1 MKVLEMVHG
10 IIWGPWTVGVFLV
23 VGLVLSVRCRFFQIR
38 GFRYWWKATAGSLW
52 GEEREGDESTGA
64 AGAHHGI
71 TQFQSVCTALAATV
85 GTGNIA
91 GVAAALVSGGPG
103 AVFWMWI
110 SALIGMATAYG
121 ETYLGV
127 RYRFKNN
134 RGKWICG
141 PFVYMK
147 KGLGIPF
154 MAACYSFFCFLC
166 ALGMGSMVQANSAAE
181 TLEFTW
187 GIPSVLG
194 SGILALLTGAVILG
208 GIKRIGKAAEYLL
221 PLASGIYILFSL
233 LVLLLCADR
242 IPDAFL
248 RIFQSAFG
256 IRQIS
261 GGIAGFG
268 ISKSLRYGISRG
280 VFSNEAG
287 LGSLA
292 VLNGSAEM
300 ASEELQGQW
309 AIFEVFFDT
318 IVSCTLTALVILCV
332 AGSGTASEFGAENGA
347 SLTSL
352 CFFTAL
358 GSPGGYA
365 VAVCVVLFAFSTIIA
380 WYYMGRQAAEYL
392 GGKISG
398 KIPAVYA
405 VGYLLAA
412 FLGCLGAME
421 TVWEV
426 SDIFNGL
433 MAVPNLAAL
442 VLLAGEIYAPGEKR
456 DP

>member
-1 MKVLEMVHG
+1 
-10 IIWGPWTVGVFLV
+10 
-23 VGLVLSVRCRFFQIR
+23 
-38 GFRYWWKATAGSLW
+38 
-52 GEEREGDESTGA
+52 
-64 AGAHHGI
+64 
-71 TQFQSVCTALAATV
+71 
-85 GTGNIA
+85 
-91 GVAAALVSGGPG
+91 
-103 AVFWMWI
+103 
-110 SALIGMATAYG
+110 
-121 ETYLGV
+121 
-127 RYRFKNN
+127 
-134 RGKWICG
+134 
-141 PFVYMK
+141 
-147 KGLGIPF
+147 
-154 MAACYSFFCFLC
+154 
-166 ALGMGSMVQANSAAE
+166 MVQANAISETVSYVYGIPEAAVGVILVILAGIVLAGGGRRIFLAAE
-181 TLEFTW
+181 RLVPLSAGLYTAAALAV
-187 GIPSVLG
+187 I
-194 SGILALLTGAVILG
+194 ILYAGNVPGVILG
-208 GIKRIGKAAEYLL
+208 
-221 PLASGIYILFSL
+221 IL
-233 LVLLLCADR
+233 V
-242 IPDAFL
+242 DAFSF
-248 RIFQSAFG
+248 RSAV
-256 IRQIS
+256 
-261 GGIAGFG
+261 GGVAG
-268 ISKSLRYGISRG
+268 YGISRCVSYGIARG

-398 KIPAVYA
+398 KIPAGYA

>member
-1 MKVLEMVHG
+1 MNMIGKIHG
-10 IIWGPWTVGVFLV
+10 IVWGPWTPVLFLMVGFVY
-23 VGLVLSVRCRFFQIR
+23 SVRIRFFQLRKIPR
-38 GFRYWWKATAGSLW
+38 WWDATIGNLLRDRKNHRESFRSA
-52 GEEREGDESTGA
+52 
-64 AGAHHGI
+64 
-71 TQFQSVCTALAATV
+71 CTALAATI
-85 GTGNIA
+85 GTGNIT
-91 GVAAALVSGGPG
+91 GVAAAVIAGGPG
-103 AVFWMWI
+103 AVFWMWV
-110 SALIGMATAYG
+110 SAFLGMATAYG
-121 ETYLGV
+121 ETVLGI
-127 RYRFKNN
+127 RYREKGRN
-134 RGKWICG
+134 GGWMAG
-141 PFVYMK
+141 PMIYLEK
-147 KGLGIPF
+147 RLGCPG
-154 MAACYSFFCFLC
+154 AAVLYGFFCIPAAF
-166 ALGMGSMVQANSAAE
+166 GMGSMVQANAISETVSYVYGIPEAAVGVILVILAGIVLAGGGRRIFLAAE
-181 TLEFTW
+181 RLVPLSAGLYTAAALAV
-187 GIPSVLG
+187 I
-194 SGILALLTGAVILG
+194 ILYAGNVPGVILG
-208 GIKRIGKAAEYLL
+208 
-221 PLASGIYILFSL
+221 IL
-233 LVLLLCADR
+233 V
-242 IPDAFL
+242 DAFSF
-248 RIFQSAFG
+248 RSAV
-256 IRQIS
+256 
-261 GGIAGFG
+261 GGVTG
-268 ISKSLRYGISRG
+268 YGISRCVSYGIARG

-309 AIFEVFFDT
+309 AI
-318 IVSCTLTALVILCV
+318 
-332 AGSGTASEFGAENGA
+332 GAENGA

>member
-1 MKVLEMVHG
+1 MILG
-10 IIWGPWTVGVFLV
+10 ILVDAFSFRSAVG
-23 VGLVLSVRCRFFQIR
+23 
-38 GFRYWWKATAGSLW
+38 
-52 GEEREGDESTGA
+52 
-64 AGAHHGI
+64 
-71 TQFQSVCTALAATV
+71 
-85 GTGNIA
+85 
-91 GVAAALVSGGPG
+91 GVAG
-103 AVFWMWI
+103 
-110 SALIGMATAYG
+110 
-121 ETYLGV
+121 
-127 RYRFKNN
+127 
-134 RGKWICG
+134 
-141 PFVYMK
+141 
-147 KGLGIPF
+147 
-154 MAACYSFFCFLC
+154 
-166 ALGMGSMVQANSAAE
+166 
-181 TLEFTW
+181 
-187 GIPSVLG
+187 
-194 SGILALLTGAVILG
+194 
-208 GIKRIGKAAEYLL
+208 
-221 PLASGIYILFSL
+221 
-233 LVLLLCADR
+233 
-242 IPDAFL
+242 
-248 RIFQSAFG
+248 
-256 IRQIS
+256 
-261 GGIAGFG
+261 
-268 ISKSLRYGISRG
+268 YGISRCVSYGIARG

-292 VLNGSAEM
+292 VLNGSAET
-300 ASEELQGQW
+300 AAEELQGQW

-332 AGSGTASEFGAENGA
+332 AGSGTVSEFGAENGA

-392 GGKISG
+392 GGKLSG

-412 FLGCLGAME
+412 LFGCLGAME

>member
-1 MKVLEMVHG
+1 MIGEIHDIV
-10 IIWGPWTVGVFLV
+10 WGPWTPVLFLMVGTVY
-23 VGLVLSVRCRFFQIR
+23 SVRIRFFQLRKIPCWWNATIGNLLR
-38 GFRYWWKATAGSLW
+38 DRKSHQGSFRSA
-52 GEEREGDESTGA
+52 
-64 AGAHHGI
+64 
-71 TQFQSVCTALAATV
+71 CTALAATI
-85 GTGNIA
+85 GTGNIT
-91 GVAAALVSGGPG
+91 GVAAAVIAGGPG
-103 AVFWMWI
+103 AVFWMWV
-110 SALIGMATAYG
+110 SAFLGMATAYG
-121 ETYLGV
+121 ETVLGI
-127 RYRFKNN
+127 RYREK
-134 RGKWICG
+134 GQDGGWMAG
-141 PFVYMK
+141 PMMYLEK
-147 KGLGIPF
+147 RLGCPR
-154 MAACYSFFCFLC
+154 AAVLYGFFCIPAAF
-166 ALGMGSMVQANSAAE
+166 GMGSMVQANAISETVSYVYGIPEAAVGMILVVLAGIVLAGGGRRIFLAAE
-181 TLEFTW
+181 RL
-187 GIPSVLG
+187 V
-194 SGILALLTGAVILG
+194 
-208 GIKRIGKAAEYLL
+208 
-221 PLASGIYILFSL
+221 PLS
-233 LVLLLCADR
+233 
-242 IPDAFL
+242 
-248 RIFQSAFG
+248 
-256 IRQIS
+256 
-261 GGIAGFG
+261 
-268 ISKSLRYGISRG
+268 
-280 VFSNEAG
+280 AG

>member
-1 MKVLEMVHG
+1 MNLIGKIHDTV
-10 IIWGPWTVGVFLV
+10 WGPWTPVLFLLVGIVY
-23 VGLVLSVRCRFFQIR
+23 SVRIRFFQLRKIPR
-38 GFRYWWKATAGSLW
+38 WWDATIGNLLRDRKNHRESFRSA
-52 GEEREGDESTGA
+52 
-64 AGAHHGI
+64 
-71 TQFQSVCTALAATV
+71 CTALAATI
-85 GTGNIA
+85 GTGNIT
-91 GVAAALVSGGPG
+91 GVAAAVIAGGPG
-103 AVFWMWI
+103 AVFWMWV
-110 SALIGMATAYG
+110 SAFLGMATAYG
-121 ETYLGV
+121 ETVLGI
-127 RYRFKNN
+127 RYREKG
-134 RGKWICG
+134 RDGGWMAG
-141 PFVYMK
+141 PMIYLEK
-147 KGLGIPF
+147 RLGCPG
-154 MAACYSFFCFLC
+154 AAVLYGFFCIPAAF
-166 ALGMGSMVQANSAAE
+166 GMGSMVQANAISETVSYVYGIPEAAVGVILVVLAGNVLAGGGRRIFLAAE
-181 TLEFTW
+181 RLVPVSAGLYTAAALAV
-187 GIPSVLG
+187 I
-194 SGILALLTGAVILG
+194 ILYAGNVPGVILG
-208 GIKRIGKAAEYLL
+208 
-221 PLASGIYILFSL
+221 ILT
-233 LVLLLCADR
+233 
-242 IPDAFL
+242 DAFSF
-248 RIFQSAFG
+248 RSAV
-256 IRQIS
+256 
-261 GGIAGFG
+261 GGVAG
-268 ISKSLRYGISRG
+268 YGISRCVSYGIARG

-300 ASEELQGQW
+300 AEEELQGQW

-332 AGSGTASEFGAENGA
+332 AGSGTVSEFGAENGA

-398 KIPAVYA
+398 KIPAVYT

-412 FLGCLGAME
+412 FFGCLGAME

-442 VLLAGEIYAPGEKR
+442 VLLAGEIYAPGENQ

>member
-1 MKVLEMVHG
+1 MVQWILG
-10 IIWGPWTVGVFLV
+10 IVWGPWLTVLFLAA
-23 VGLVLSVRCRFFQIR
+23 GIYFTVRFRGFQIT
-38 GFRYWWKATAGSLW
+38 GCFLWWRETAGSLLK
-52 GEEREGDESTGA
+52 GGNKEKKG
-64 AGAHHGI
+64 
-71 TQFQSVCTALAATV
+71 QFASACTALAATV

-91 GVAAALVSGGPG
+91 GVAAAVAVGGPG
-103 AVFWMWI
+103 AVFWMWA
-110 SALIGMATAYG
+110 SAVLGMMTAYA
-121 ETYLGV
+121 EVYLGRKY
-127 RYRFKNN
+127 RYKDKNG
-134 RGKWICG
+134 RPVCG
-141 PFVYMK
+141 PYAYLE
-147 KGLGIPF
+147 KGLG
-154 MAACYSFFCFLC
+154 MRWMGLLYAAFCVL
-166 ALGMGSMVQANSAAE
+166 ASLGMGSMVQANAISETVSYVYGIPEAAVGVILVILAGIVLAGGGRRIFLAAE
-181 TLEFTW
+181 RLVPLSAGLYTAAALAV
-187 GIPSVLG
+187 I
-194 SGILALLTGAVILG
+194 ILYAGNVPGVILG
-208 GIKRIGKAAEYLL
+208 
-221 PLASGIYILFSL
+221 IL
-233 LVLLLCADR
+233 V
-242 IPDAFL
+242 DAFSF
-248 RIFQSAFG
+248 RSAV
-256 IRQIS
+256 
-261 GGIAGFG
+261 GGVAG
-268 ISKSLRYGISRG
+268 YGISRCVSYGIARG

>member
-1 MKVLEMVHG
+1 MIYLEKRLG
-10 IIWGPWTVGVFLV
+10 CP
-23 VGLVLSVRCRFFQIR
+23 
-38 GFRYWWKATAGSLW
+38 
-52 GEEREGDESTGA
+52 GA
-64 AGAHHGI
+64 A
-71 TQFQSVCTALAATV
+71 VL
-85 GTGNIA
+85 
-91 GVAAALVSGGPG
+91 
-103 AVFWMWI
+103 
-110 SALIGMATAYG
+110 YG
-121 ETYLGV
+121 
-127 RYRFKNN
+127 
-134 RGKWICG
+134 
-141 PFVYMK
+141 
-147 KGLGIPF
+147 
-154 MAACYSFFCFLC
+154 FFCIPAAF
-166 ALGMGSMVQANSAAE
+166 GMGSMVQANAISETVSYVYGIPEAAVGVILVALVGTVLAGGGQRIFRVAERLVPLSAGLYMAASLAVIFLHAGRVPGVLMEIMVDAFSFRSAA
-181 TLEFTW
+181 
-187 GIPSVLG
+187 
-194 SGILALLTGAVILG
+194 G
-208 GIKRIGKAAEYLL
+208 G
-221 PLASGIYILFSL
+221 
-233 LVLLLCADR
+233 V
-242 IPDAFL
+242 
-248 RIFQSAFG
+248 
-256 IRQIS
+256 
-261 GGIAGFG
+261 AG
-268 ISKSLRYGISRG
+268 YGISQCVSYGIARG

-292 VLNGSAEM
+292 VLNGSAES
-300 ASEELQGQW
+300 AAEELQGQW

-332 AGSGTASEFGAENGA
+332 AGSGTAAESGAENGA

-365 VAVCVVLFAFSTIIA
+365 VAVCVVLFAFSTVIA